1 MTSYATLAPTVLAKL
16 RVLDTCSVSNAIER
30 TQVRLR
36 NEGFA
41 RGTTRCLLPRLKPS
55 MLGYAVT
62 AVVRTS
68 AQPVRGGWYYDRIDW
83 WKNFLAVPPPRV
95 MVLQDADEVPA
106 FGAFVGAVHA
116 NIAAAL
122 DCVGCVTNGAIRDL
136 PALEALGFYAFAA
149 ALSPSHAYAHV
160 IEWGAEVEVGGLR
173 ISPGELVHGDL
184 HGVQTIPISIAPEL
198 PAIVEGIDREE
209 RELFALCRSSAFS
222 IDALAEMFTRFRVSA
237 SEPTPS
243 RPSGTSS

>member
-1 MTSYATLAPTVLAKL
+1 MTPYATLTPTVLAKL

-36 NEGFA
+36 NEGFVH
-41 RGTTRCLLPRLKPS
+41 GTAQCLLPRLKPA

-83 WKNFLAVPPPRV
+83 WKNFLAVPAPRV

-106 FGAFVGAVHA
+106 LGAFVGAVHA

-136 PALEALGFYAFAA
+136 TALEALGFHAFAA
-149 ALSPSHAYAHV
+149 GLSPSHAYAHV
-160 IEWGAEVEVGGLR
+160 IDWGAEVEVGGLR
-173 ISPGELVHGDL
+173 IAPGDLVHGDL
-184 HGVQTIPISIAPEL
+184 HGVQTIPISIAPDL
-198 PAIVEGIDREE
+198 PAIVEDIDREE

-222 IDALAEMFTRFRVSA
+222 TDALAEMFARFRVSV
-237 SEPTPS
+237 SEPSPS
-243 RPSGTSS
+243 RPSGKSS